1 MEIIYETRDDDIPI
15 KTYED
20 CRKKCT
26 EPQGFIEEML
36 FIPPEII
43 KIFQSFSNVKLSEI
57 IL

>member
-1 MEIIYETRDDDIPI
+1 MKREMIFR

-20 CRKKCT
+20 CRKKCI

-43 KIFQSFSNVKLSEI
+43 KIFQSFSTNVKLSEI